1 MNPSLDLLP
10 PSHPPGRS
18 KTGPAWSAL
27 IALLL
32 VLAFGF
38 FHSFLIKES
47 ISTLL
52 LLSQPFIGITIQ
64 AETLPVKLRE
74 PLKWKNVVLTVG
86 IEPHQSRL
94 EFQSVSL
101 EMTSLWRMIFGD
113 HLFIQKVELSKGK
126 GLLDFR
132 QALDH
137 KKKPSFLEI
146 QATSLQNL
154 LQKKITKLPE
164 SITAQD
170 LSLLC
175 VTENERYNIEHFSCF
190 LPKKG
195 PGNIAYESV
204 LFELGN
210 LKCQLTKAH
219 CDASWDG
226 KTLTIKNLV
235 LAKDIHLHHLQ
246 LTAHPDRLELG
257 FVTTIFNGLLR
268 ADGCLRKKDSSPIL
282 EGALFGEQLS
292 MERLSKFLG
301 LKKKISGNLR
311 EGRLVFRGSPV
322 RPIDSEASLRMLVDH
337 FRFKKKEWASLSIA
351 SNLIGRKISVTDFQL
366 KQQENR
372 LSVVGEMSLPE
383 DWFKIGEA
391 PFHCKLK
398 ATITD
403 ASQLL
408 DLLGTT
414 SNDINGKIYMDG
426 DIIGGANRAEGYL
439 HLQGTEMSFYG
450 LPINVIDST
459 LLFHGERTILSNLD
473 LWNGSNHLQLSG
485 SISNSLPYY
494 YEAEGALKC
503 WNFFEKW
510 KHFEKWID
518 SESISTAFWNER
530 IQKGLYTYL
539 SSLKNIQEGIFQ
551 AHWKGKGA
559 LQKHEGSFD
568 IGLEEASLRNQPFEF
583 HTTGSYSPEVVNCPT
598 LMIHSGKKIFST
610 SLSLSPSTICLM
622 ELALQENGDSTLSG
636 SITLP
641 VSGIRLLGG
650 APFSSL
656 IEWNQP
662 MEINLALHHFSS
674 ALASEATD
682 LPIENFFIDGRIQS
696 SGLWKEPSA
705 EISLSGTRANRSSDA
720 PFYLELT
727 SKNGEGRIDASLGC
741 KNGNM
746 AQLHGTLPIG
756 FIHIEEG
763 TLLKNLDLWPLAPL
777 GGSCHLSV
785 SLPESP
791 IDFFT
796 DHFFPSEIN
805 VLHGTVAGDLELQG
819 TLAAPELAGHLSVK
833 AKECTLGSILPPLQ
847 GLNASISLSK
857 EKFTLENGSA
867 FLGKGKL
874 EAFGFSTGNLR
885 DLHHEYRFQGDD
897 LLLFQKEDTAIQGR
911 AALLLQG
918 DAQGGKLTGSLTIT
932 ELNWKPQLTL
942 NPFLFPPGIIVK
954 SISQPLSNSSSWKSD
969 VILECDAKN
978 PILASSSD
986 KRNSPINSSIKKIDL
1001 HLCGPLSYPS
1011 PEGSLE
1017 LSEFSIVSPQGPMHF
1032 LEGGIHFSSNQPW
1045 KPLLQLTAKIKLG
1058 FYKMMMHL
1066 DETLEK
1072 PALSFETV
1080 PLLSQETAALL
1091 LGKPT
1096 KDFSSEKSC
1105 EGWIAEL
1112 PFWIRQQE
1120 VEEPTTINKQP
1131 SFNDA
1136 EELNNNLG
1144 FGGLGISYQADLK

>member
-1 MNPSLDLLP
+1 
-10 PSHPPGRS
+10 
-18 KTGPAWSAL
+18 
-27 IALLL
+27 
-32 VLAFGF
+32 
-38 FHSFLIKES
+38 
-47 ISTLL
+47 
-52 LLSQPFIGITIQ
+52 
-64 AETLPVKLRE
+64 
-74 PLKWKNVVLTVG
+74 
-86 IEPHQSRL
+86 
-94 EFQSVSL
+94 
-101 EMTSLWRMIFGD
+101 WRIIFGD
-113 HLFIQKVELSKGK
+113 HLFIQKIELSKGK
-126 GLLDFR
+126 GIIDFR
-132 QALDH
+132 QTLDPR
-137 KKKPSFLEI
+137 KEPSFLEM
-146 QATSLQNL
+146 QAASLQQL

-164 SITAQD
+164 SIIAQD

-175 VTENERYNIEHFSCF
+175 ITEKERYNIEHFSCF

-195 PGNIAYESV
+195 SGNIAYESV
-204 LFELGN
+204 LCEVGTM
-210 LKCQLTKAH
+210 KCQLAKAH
-219 CDASWDG
+219 CDATWDG
-226 KTLTIKNLV
+226 KTLTIKDLL

-246 LTAHPDRLELG
+246 LTVHPDRLELG

-268 ADGCLRKKDSSPIL
+268 ADGCLRKKDSSPLL

-311 EGRLVFRGSPV
+311 EGRLVFRGSPLH
-322 RPIDSEASLRMLVDH
+322 PIDSEASLRILVDH

-372 LSVVGEMSLPE
+372 LNAVGEMSLPE

-414 SNDINGKIYMDG
+414 SNDINGKIFIDG

-439 HLQGTEMSFYG
+439 HLQGADMSFYG

-459 LLFHGERTILSNLD
+459 LLFHGETTILSNLD
-473 LWNGSNHLQLSG
+473 LWNGNSHLQLSG
-485 SISNSLPYY
+485 SIGNSWPYY
-494 YEAEGALKC
+494 YEAEGTIKC

-518 SESISTAFWNER
+518 SESDSTAFWNER

-539 SSLKNIQEGIFQ
+539 SSLKNIQGGVFQ
-551 AHWKGKGA
+551 AQWKGKGTP
-559 LQKHEGSFD
+559 QKQEGSFD
-568 IGLEEASLRNQPFEF
+568 MGVQEATLRNQPFEF
-583 HTTGSYSPEVVNCPT
+583 HTIGSYAPEVVNCPT
-598 LMIHSGKKIFST
+598 LKIHSGKKLLST
-610 SLSLSPSTICLM
+610 SLSFSPSTIDFT
-622 ELALQENGDSTLSG
+622 ELAFQENGESTLSG

-641 VSGIRLLGG
+641 INGIRLLGG
-650 APFSSL
+650 DPFSS
-656 IEWNQP
+656 IFEWNKP

-674 ALASEATD
+674 DLLTEAAD
-682 LPIENFFIDGRIQS
+682 LPIENFFLNGSIRS

-705 EISLSGTRANRSSDA
+705 AISLSGTRTNTSSDT
-720 PFYLELT
+720 PFHLELT
-727 SKNGEGRIDASLGC
+727 SKNGEGSINASLGC
-741 KNGNM
+741 KNGNV
-746 AQLHGTLPIG
+746 AQLHGTLPMG
-756 FIHIEEG
+756 LIHLEEG
-763 TLLKNLDLWPLAPL
+763 TPLKNPDAWPLAPL
-777 GGSCHLSV
+777 GGSCHLGI
-785 SLPESP
+785 SLPESS
-791 IDFFT
+791 IDFLT
-796 DHFFPSEIN
+796 SHFFPNQIN
-805 VLHGTVAGDLELQG
+805 VLHGTVEGELELQG

-833 AKECTLGSILPPLQ
+833 AEECTLGSILPPLQ
-847 GLNASISLSK
+847 GLKASISLSK

-885 DLHHEYRFQGDD
+885 DLHHEYHFQGGD
-897 LLLFQKEDTAIQGR
+897 LLLFQKEDTAIKGR

-918 DAQGGKLTGSLTIT
+918 GAQGGKLTGSLTIT
-932 ELNWKPQLTL
+932 ELTRILHPDLLRKPGSQLDTALISKSSSGSVYTPSRRQTSSLALPHQPSPPPRHDQNEICGLNWKPQLTL
-942 NPFLFPPGIIVK
+942 TPFFLPPGIIVK
-954 SISQPLSNSSSWKSD
+954 SISPPLPNSTSWKSD
-969 VILECDAKN
+969 VILECDTKN
-978 PILASSSD
+978 HIHASPAD
-986 KRNSPINSSIKKIDL
+986 KRNFPINSCIKKIDL
-1001 HLCGPLSYPS
+1001 HLNGPLSCPS

-1017 LSEFSIVSPQGPMHF
+1017 LSEFSILSPQGPMHF

-1066 DETLEK
+1066 DETLEE
-1072 PALSFETV
+1072 PLLSFETT
-1080 PLLSQETAALL
+1080 PFLSQETAALL

-1096 KDFSSEKSC
+1096 KDFSTEKRC

-1136 EELNNNLG
+1136 EESSNNLG
-1144 FGGLGISYQADLK
+1144 FGGLGIFDQADLK